1 MCIRD
6 RFYDGNGL
14 PGFGAV
20 GQNNDEVS
28 FYRSLDGDKE
38 VVFSY
43 PSGSN
48 TVTFRGDVNSA
59 SDERLKTDIRTL
71 DNSLNI
77 LEEIR
82 GVEFNW
88 STTNKPSV
96 GVIAQEVEK
105 VLPQLVSEGDSK
117 SVNYNG
123 LIGVLIEAVKD
134 QQKQINKLEEKIKS
148 LEDR

>member
-1 MCIRD
+1 M
-6 RFYDGNGL
+6 
-14 PGFGAV
+14 
-20 GQNNDEVS
+20 S
-28 FYRSLDGDKE
+28 FYRSDVNEESEPYKE

-43 PSGSN
+43 PSDSN
-48 TVTFRGDVNSA
+48 TVTFRGDINSA
-59 SDERLKTDIRTL
+59 SDERLKSDIRTL

-123 LIGVLIEAVKD
+123 LIAVLIEAVKD

>member
-1 MCIRD
+1 M
-6 RFYDGNGL
+6 
-14 PGFGAV
+14 
-20 GQNNDEVS
+20 S
-28 FYRSLDGDKE
+28 FYRNDNGSKE

-43 PSGSN
+43 PYNSN
-48 TVTFRGDVNSA
+48 TVTFRGDVNST
-59 SDERLKTDIRTL
+59 SDERLKSDIRTL

-123 LIGVLIEAVKD
+123 LIAVLIEAVKD